1 MNAQTLLAAVGL
13 ITAAAALHRRY
24 KRREQSPQYYD
35 TAQLADAI
43 KALYAL
49 TERLQNADT
58 MIADLN
64 ACNPQALLR
73 CFHAQWCGIDG
84 KRREIEF
91 FADGRNS
98 ATAGLLAAAQEQRE
112 ELNAEIIDT
121 IRALAAALDAG
132 EAPALEVYA
141 VGETVD
147 ETKAG
152 ELARGCGS

>member
-1 MNAQTLLAAVGL
+1 MNAQTLFAAMGL
-13 ITAAAALHRRY
+13 LIAAAALHRRY
-24 KRREQSPQYYD
+24 KRREAPPQSYD

-43 KALYAL
+43 RALYAL
-49 TERLQNADT
+49 TERLQDTDT

-64 ACNPQALLR
+64 ACNPSELLR
-73 CFHAQWCGIDG
+73 NFRAQWCGIDG
-84 KRREIEF
+84 KQRQIDLL
-91 FADGRNS
+91 ADGHNRV
-98 ATAGLLAAAQEQRE
+98 TAGLLTAAEEQRE

-132 EAPALEVYA
+132 SAPALEVYA

-152 ELARGCGS
+152 EFSRWCRS